1 MINFVIPS
9 MGRKTLKRTL
19 ESLINQT
26 NPYWEC
32 WVGFD
37 GLSENEVDRNILIK
51 DDRIHYLYIK
61 DKLGTSFYN
70 SGVGHNTGNA
80 GLVRN
85 YIISNITN
93 KYEWIGFVDDDDSL
107 KSYYIEKL
115 IEEINYIFFDCC
127 IFRMVA
133 NGNIIP
139 PLGMTQV
146 IQNFVGISFCVRKKF
161 IEDSKIKFINSP
173 SEDYNML
180 ESIKNAGGEIY
191 LSEYVTYNVFGD
203 DER

>member
-19 ESLINQT
+19 ESLIDQT
-26 NPYWEC
+26 DPNWQC

-37 GLSENEVDRNILIK
+37 GLSENEVDKNILIE
-51 DDRIHYLYIK
+51 DTRIHYLYIK

-93 KYEWIGFVDDDDSL
+93 NYEWIGFVDDDDTL
-107 KSYYIEKL
+107 RSYYIEKL
-115 IEEINYIFFDCC
+115 IEEIKYTSFDCC
-127 IFRMVA
+127 IFRMIC
-133 NGNIIP
+133 GKTIIP
-139 PLGMTQV
+139 PLGMDQV
-146 IQNFVGISFCVRKKF
+146 VQNLVGISFCVKKKF
-161 IEDSKIKFINSP
+161 IEDNKITFVNSS
-173 SEDYNML
+173 SEDYTML
-180 ESIKNAGGEIY
+180 ESINNSGGEIY
-191 LSEYVTYNVFGD
+191 LSEHITYNVFEDG
-203 DER
+203 ER